1 MEVDYT
7 PLVWWASFLAPIL
20 QGLIVNF
27 LTYAIL
33 KYYKN
38 RKKKGRWQP
47 SFFELMD
54 DFLQP
59 S

>member
-1 MEVDYT
+1 MEVDYDA
-7 PLVWWASFLAPIL
+7 LVLLANFLAPIL

-38 RKKKGRWQP
+38 RK
-47 SFFELMD
+47 
-54 DFLQP
+54 
-59 S
+59 